1 MYFDDAHCKIE
12 VQEKWRLTNHSA
24 GDMLSFQLK
33 QIIE

>member
-1 MYFDDAHCKIE
+1 MYFDDAHYKIV

-24 GDMLSFQLK
+24 GHTLSFQLK

>member
-1 MYFDDAHCKIE
+1 MYFDDGYRKIG
-12 VQEKWRLTNHSA
+12 VHANWRLTNRSE